1 MEVEGGVF
9 AVKRIGLVQE
19 AQFLTHFFS
28 PPKTLP
34 RLIEHHEELLTNHKV
49 HPLKYQHAHGPGVP
63 LGLMGEGVAA
73 TAALDE
79 KHVGILVCG
88 GKLLVKRQ
96 ASDGRL
102 VFGSVG
108 EIPAAGSLTREQG
121 IALGVEG
128 LLSTVPY
135 TENVQEKVVRVSL
148 VDCGKGVKLLV
159 RAQCKLFESQED
171 EVIGVLS
178 NHSKSFQRWFDLY
191 LDMLFSGARRAIIV
205 FHQKMHITRFEYY
218 DFAVVESMCD
228 AEKTRMRDT
237 MGGLVAQIDKAV
249 TENDVAYE
257 VTRGEETDSVKI
269 TRI

>member
-1 MEVEGGVF
+1 MEQEGF
-9 AVKRIGLVQE
+9 STKRIALVQE

-28 PPKTLP
+28 PPKALP
-34 RLIEHHEELLTNHKV
+34 RLLDHHEELLLNHKV
-49 HPLKYQHAHGPGVP
+49 HALRFQHAHGPGVP
-63 LGLMGEGVAA
+63 LGLMGEGVAV

-79 KHVGILVCG
+79 KHVGLLVCG

-108 EIPAAGSLTREQG
+108 EILAGGALPRELG

-128 LLSTVPY
+128 LLAAVPY
-135 TENVQEKVVRVSL
+135 AETVREKVVAVSH
-148 VDCGKGVKLLV
+148 VDCGHGVKLLV
-159 RAQCKLFESQED
+159 RAQCKLFEPQED
-171 EVIGVLS
+171 QVVAVLS

-218 DFAVVESMCD
+218 DFDVVESMCD
-228 AEKTRMRDT
+228 AEATRMRRT
-237 MGGLVAQIDKAV
+237 LGSLVEQIDKAV
-249 TENDVAYE
+249 TEAGVAFE
-257 VTRGEETDSVKI
+257 VTKGEGDAVKV
-269 TRI
+269 TRL